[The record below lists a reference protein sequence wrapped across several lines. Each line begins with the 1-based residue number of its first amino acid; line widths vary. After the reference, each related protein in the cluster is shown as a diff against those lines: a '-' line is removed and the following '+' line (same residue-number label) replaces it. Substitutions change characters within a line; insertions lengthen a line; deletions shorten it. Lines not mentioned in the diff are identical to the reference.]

1 VSKWLVTGGATATLS
16 VAAVGLYV
24 DNQDVK
30 PIGYVA
36 LGAGMVLGGLA
47 VYLFLDGPSDS
58 RPSRITITPS
68 RSELMAHWSTK
79 F

>member
-1 VSKWLVTGGATATLS
+1 MA
-16 VAAVGLYV
+16 VAGLYM
-24 DNQDVK
+24 DDQRVK
-30 PIGYVA
+30 PVGYVA

-58 RPSRITITPS
+58 KASRITITPS
-68 RSELMAHWSTK
+68 RSEPMVGWSTK